1 MFTFISVLFP
11 QIDKKNVGIE
21 NCYHKLLTQTLSF
34 NEKHYYPLCT
44 TTYFFFL
51 EMKRGNGQC
60 KFSFDK
66 AVILN
71 IFKSALAG
79 WPCISNLSVN
89 IALYS
94 LFTFCYDFL
103 NFGYTFKFC
112 DTKKN
117 FKDFIWKNRRLKNL
131 SMNEKKSR

>member
-1 MFTFISVLFP
+1 MDSANLVL
-11 QIDKKNVGIE
+11 I
-21 NCYHKLLTQTLSF
+21 KLLYL
-34 NEKHYYPLCT
+34 
-44 TTYFFFL
+44 
-51 EMKRGNGQC
+51 
-60 KFSFDK
+60 
-66 AVILN
+66 
-71 IFKSALAG
+71 IFKSALTG